1 MHLHSHHSTSLHTI
15 KKLLYERCD
24 SRLIVYCSYNPAIL
38 IAKSSKG
45 DKRIEDPNGMLSAGV
60 VLVTV
65 LLAMLM
71 LPFVAFCLLRQ
82 QKLKAAFKDVVAAA
96 PAADLSLHDTDAK
109 DFGNQYEN
117 NATEI
122 VSSMTRN
129 AGNGRAQLA
138 VQDNA
143 ANVFST
149 REKQSGN
156 NNWRCACE
164 GGFLPPN
171 MFGNMESVVRMGG
184 GQCYHKIR

>member
-1 MHLHSHHSTSLHTI
+1 
-15 KKLLYERCD
+15 
-24 SRLIVYCSYNPAIL
+24 
-38 IAKSSKG
+38 
-45 DKRIEDPNGMLSAGV
+45 MLSAGV

-96 PAADLSLHDTDAK
+96 PAADQSLHDTDAK

-122 VSSMTRN
+122 VSTMTGN
-129 AGNGRAQLA
+129 ASNGRAQLA
-138 VQDNA
+138 VQDN
-143 ANVFST
+143 VLST

-184 GQCYHKIR
+184 GQCYHKNR